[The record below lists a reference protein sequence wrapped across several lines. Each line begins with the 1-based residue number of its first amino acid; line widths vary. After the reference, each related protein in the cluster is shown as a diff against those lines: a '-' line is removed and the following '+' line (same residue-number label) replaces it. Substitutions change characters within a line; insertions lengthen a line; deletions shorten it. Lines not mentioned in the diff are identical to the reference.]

1 MTRLLFLK
9 SLAVFAFSSLVL
21 AVNANDYVIAGS
33 AYNVSD
39 GKLLYRELYTNL
51 DIEKNV
57 TVDYTTPQGDVFATK
72 KLSYKG
78 ELFQPEFELNDT
90 RDDELLY
97 ARFEGPRLVVGHS
110 LKYSRQEKI
119 IIDNAKVVIDSGYDA
134 FIQLNWDKLLKG
146 SRLTFPYLIPTQ
158 LGTEIMEARKIKAIE
173 SPLYDKEIGRE
184 WLYVRIKP
192 TKKITAIFSDPIYLA
207 YDPRGRYL
215 MRYQG
220 RSLIDDK
227 NNVPWY
233 VRIDYQYVN

>member
-9 SLAVFAFSSLVL
+9 SLAVFAFSSLAL

-134 FIQLNWDKLLKG
+134 FIQLNWDKLVKG

-158 LGTEIMEARKIKAIE
+158 LGTEMMEARKIKAIE
-173 SPLYDKEIGRE
+173 SPLYDKEIGR
-184 WLYVRIKP
+184 
-192 TKKITAIFSDPIYLA
+192 
-207 YDPRGRYL
+207 
-215 MRYQG
+215 
-220 RSLIDDK
+220 
-227 NNVPWY
+227 
-233 VRIDYQYVN
+233 